1 MFNAEAGVDY
11 VAKSATVNIAAGQLS
26 GPLFTVVVN
35 GDTQSEANESFL
47 VSLTS
52 PVNAS
57 IARPQ
62 AIGTIVD
69 DDPAALLVDASQRAI
84 ALDSVTLLRDPFS
97 SVNTFNFSSD
107 NRTRI
112 ILFAVNLNL
121 VAGDVVTVQAEDAQH
136 VNHQLPVEF
145 IGGVPNFGG
154 LSQILVKLPD
164 NLGSGDFML
173 SFTLRGITSN
183 KGVIT
188 IKP

>member
-145 IGGVPNFGG
+145 IGGVPNLGG

>member
-57 IARPQ
+57 SARPQ